1 MTNEQI
7 HQLRNE
13 VRGVLQH
20 LEPSIYPYFS
30 KLAKGTDGLN
40 QAEAVVLAYMAKN
53 GVLAL
58 TAIAQLESEY
68 EAG

>member
-7 HQLRNE
+7 HQLRTE
-13 VRGVLQH
+13 VRSVLQH
-20 LEPSIYPYFS
+20 LAPSVYPYFS
-30 KLAKGTDGLN
+30 SLACTADGLH
-40 QAEAVVLAYMAKN
+40 QAEAIVLGYMAKN